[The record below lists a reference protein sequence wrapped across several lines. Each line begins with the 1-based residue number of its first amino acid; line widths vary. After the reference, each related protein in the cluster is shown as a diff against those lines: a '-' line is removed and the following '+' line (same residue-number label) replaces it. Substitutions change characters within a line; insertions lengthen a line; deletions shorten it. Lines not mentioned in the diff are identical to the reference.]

1 MFWPSGEQPENVMLA
16 SVARQALS
24 WAYAFALVLLFVLFL
39 AYHFS
44 DSPFLTGSWWAFVS
58 FQIYLVGILLL
69 VGLDDRNR
77 CKPDERPS
85 TGQGQR
91 DEKPTGQRD
100 ERLTTEQGLVVF
112 FIIGFDCLLSIF
124 GVVDAVTNRI

>member
-1 MFWPSGEQPENVMLA
+1 MLA